1 MVVILFFDFEVFKY
15 DWLVVAIDPVEK
27 KEIVIVND
35 RKKLEE
41 LYSRYKR
48 DIWVGFNCRDYDQY
62 ILKAILCGFNP
73 KTMNDWIIVKKRKGW
88 EFSTMLRK
96 VSINLFDVMPNP
108 PVSLKTL
115 EGFMGKNIHE
125 TSVPFD
131 IDRKLTPQEIDE
143 TKDYCRDDVFNTIDV
158 FLRRKGEFDAQMD
171 LLKAFNLPLSCIG
184 KTQAQ
189 LAAVIFDA
197 KKRDFKDEW
206 DIRLP
211 DNLDLGKYQFVA
223 DWFLDKKNH
232 KYKHFV
238 KGRSGKLIEENVHLE
253 CEIAGLPHIL
263 AWGGIHAGDLINITC
278 KPDEVII
285 DADAGQLYPNI
296 MRIYN
301 LLSRAARKPEMLTYI
316 LDTSMRLKAEGKK
329 KEREPYKR
337 QCNIVY
343 GASGDKTN
351 PLYDPLMRNL
361 VCVYGQVFFV
371 DLIDKI
377 EDIAQI
383 LNSNTDGIFFKVKK
397 KDLPE
402 LYKRIEAWEER
413 TQLKMEYAEYTKFV
427 SKDVNNYVAVKT
439 SGAIHSKGL
448 YVKELNDL
456 DYDLPIVNE
465 AIKNYIVYGYRVEDT
480 IFGCRELRKF
490 QKIVKLSKLYE
501 WVEHTNGQGL
511 AKFDNKAYRTFASLD
526 DSDGT
531 LKACRRI
538 NGGLEKKKFGG
549 TADKCFIFNDD
560 LNGVPIPRKLDY
572 QWYINLA
579 RKRLEDFGIC

>member
-1 MVVILFFDFEVFKY
+1 MLFFDFETFKY
-15 DWLVVAIDPVEK
+15 DWLVVAIDPIK
-27 KEIVIVND
+27 RKEFTIVND
-35 RKKLEE
+35 KSKLEH
-41 LYSRYKR
+41 LYKQYRH
-48 DIWVGFNCRDYDQY
+48 DIWVGFNCRNYDQY

-73 KTMNDWIIVKKRKGW
+73 KDVNDWIIVKDRKGW
-88 EFSTMLRK
+88 EYSSLFHK
-96 VSINLFDVMPNP
+96 VPLNIFDVMPNP
-108 PVSLKTL
+108 PVGLKTL
-115 EGFMGKNIHE
+115 EAFMGKSIHE

-131 IDRKLTPQEIDE
+131 INRRLTGQEIKE
-143 TKDYCRDDVFNTIDV
+143 TIEYCRFDVLNTIEV
-158 FLRRKGEFDAQMD
+158 FIRRKGEFDAQMD
-171 LLKAFNLPLSCIG
+171 LLKAFNLPLSNIG

-197 KKRDFKDEW
+197 KKQTFKDEW
-206 DIRLP
+206 NIRLP
-211 DNLDLGKYQFVA
+211 DNLDLGKYQFVG
-223 DWFLDKKNH
+223 DWFLDKANH
-232 KYKHFV
+232 KYEHFITG
-238 KGRSGKLIEENVHLE
+238 KSGKVKKEKVHLE
-253 CEIAGLPHIL
+253 CIIAGLPHII
-263 AWGGIHAGDLINITC
+263 AWGGLHAGQLVNITC
-278 KPDEVII
+278 EADEVII
-285 DADAGQLYPNI
+285 DADAGQLYPNL

-361 VCVYGQVFFV
+361 VCVYGQVFFI

-402 LYKRIEAWEER
+402 LYRRIEAWEER

-439 SGAIHSKGL
+439 NGSIHSKGA

-465 AIKNYIVYGYRVEDT
+465 AVKNYIVYDIAVED
-480 IFGCRELRKF
+480 IILGCKELRRF
-490 QKIVKLSKLYE
+490 QKIVKLSNKYE
-501 WVEHTNGQGL
+501 WVEHENGHGTTKL
-511 AKFDNKAYRTFASLD
+511 VNKAYRTFASTDTTVGRLM
-526 DSDGT
+526 
-531 LKACRRI
+531 ACRMTSK
-538 NGGLEKKKFGG
+538 GLERKKFGG
-549 TADKCFIFNDD
+549 TADRCFIVNDD
-560 LNGVPIPRKLDY
+560 LSETSIPKKLDY

-579 RKRLEDFGIC
+579 RKRLEDFGVCS

>member
-1 MVVILFFDFEVFKY
+1 MIVILFFDFEVFRF
-15 DWLVVAIDPVEK
+15 DWLVVAIDPVNK
-27 KEIVIVND
+27 KEFVIVND

-62 ILKAILCGFNP
+62 ILKAILTGFDP
-73 KTMNDWIIVKKRKGW
+73 KRVNDWIIVKRRKGW
-88 EFSTMLRK
+88 EFSSLLRK

-108 PVSLKTL
+108 PVSLKAL
-115 EGFMGKNIHE
+115 EGFMGKSIHE

-131 IDRKLTPQEIDE
+131 LGRKLTEQEIEE
-143 TKDYCRDDVFNTIDV
+143 TIKYCRFDVLNTIEV

-197 KKRDFKDEW
+197 KKQTFNDEW
-206 DIRLP
+206 EIRLP
-211 DNLDLGKYQFVA
+211 DNLQLGKYQFVG
-223 DWFLDKKNH
+223 DWFLDKRNH
-232 KYKHFV
+232 KYKQTV
-238 KGRSGKLIEENVHLE
+238 IGKGGKPKEEDVRLE
-253 CEIAGLPHIL
+253 CEIAGLPHII
-263 AWGGIHAGDLINITC
+263 AWGGIHAGQVIDLTC

-285 DADAGQLYPNI
+285 DADAGQLYPNL

-301 LLSRAARKPEMLTYI
+301 LLSRAARKPEMLIYI

-361 VCVYGQVFFV
+361 VCVYGQVFFI

-402 LYKRIEAWEER
+402 LYKRIEAWEAR

-465 AIKNYIVYGYRVEDT
+465 AVKNYIVYGYSVEDT
-480 IFGCRELRKF
+480 ILGCREFRKF
-490 QKIVKLSKLYE
+490 QKIVKLSNKYE
-501 WVEHTNGQGL
+501 WVEHENGYRTTKL
-511 AKFDNKAYRTFASLD
+511 VNKAYRTFASRD
-526 DSDGT
+526 DSDRR
-531 LKACRRI
+531 LMACRMKD
-538 NGGLEKKKFGG
+538 GKLERKKFGG
-549 TADKCFIFNDD
+549 TADRCFIFNDD
-560 LNGVPIPRKLDY
+560 LNGVPIPGKLDY
-572 QWYINLA
+572 QWYIDLA
-579 RKRLEDFGIC
+579 KKRLEDFGV

>member
-15 DWLVVAIDPVEK
+15 DWLVVAIDPVEQ
-27 KEIVIVND
+27 KEFVIVND

-41 LYSRYKR
+41 LHTRYKR

-62 ILKAILCGFNP
+62 ILKGILTGFNP
-73 KTMNDWIIVKKRKGW
+73 KRINDWIIVQRRKGW
-88 EFSTMLRK
+88 EFSSLLRK

-131 IDRKLTPQEIDE
+131 IDRKLTEQEIEE
-143 TKDYCRDDVFNTIDV
+143 TIGYCRDDVFNTIEV

-197 KKRDFKDEW
+197 KKQKFKDEW

-211 DNLDLGKYQFVA
+211 DNLDLGKYQFVGE
-223 DWFLDKKNH
+223 WFLNKENH
-232 KYKHFV
+232 WYKRTV
-238 KGRSGKLIEENVHLE
+238 LNAKGKPIKQECALE
-253 CEIAGLPHIL
+253 CIIAGLPHKL

-285 DADAGQLYPNI
+285 DADAGQLYPNL

-343 GASGDKTN
+343 GASGDETN
-351 PLYDPLMRNL
+351 ALYDPLMRNL
-361 VCVYGQVFFV
+361 VCVYGQVFFI

-402 LYKRIEAWEER
+402 LYRRIEAWEER

-465 AIKNYIVYGYRVEDT
+465 AVKNYIVYGYQVEDT
-480 IFGCRELRKF
+480 VLGCRELRKF

-501 WVEHTNGQGL
+501 WVEHESGQRTT
-511 AKFDNKAYRTFASLD
+511 KFDNKAYRTFASRD
-526 DSDGT
+526 DSDGK

-538 NGGLEKKKFGG
+538 NGVLEKKKFGG

-560 LNGVPIPRKLDY
+560 LNGVPIPSKLDY

-579 RKRLEDFGIC
+579 KKRLEDFGL